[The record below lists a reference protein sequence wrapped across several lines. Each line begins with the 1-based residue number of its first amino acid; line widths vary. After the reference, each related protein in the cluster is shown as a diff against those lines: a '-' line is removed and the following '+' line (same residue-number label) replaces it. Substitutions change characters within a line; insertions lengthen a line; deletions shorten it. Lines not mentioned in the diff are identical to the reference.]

1 MVIPRTRYVL
11 DLRRVPAFCFV
22 SAKAYKQD
30 LDSMSMNE
38 QDPPAHKYQKEADGA
53 YSWRKDYLKVGLS
66 ESECVGER
74 LLC

>member
-1 MVIPRTRYVL
+1 
-11 DLRRVPAFCFV
+11 
-22 SAKAYKQD
+22 
-30 LDSMSMNE
+30 MSMNE